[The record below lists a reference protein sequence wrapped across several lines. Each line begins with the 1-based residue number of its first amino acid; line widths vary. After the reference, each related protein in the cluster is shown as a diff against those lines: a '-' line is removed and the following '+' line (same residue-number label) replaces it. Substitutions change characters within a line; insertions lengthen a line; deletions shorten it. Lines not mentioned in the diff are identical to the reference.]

1 MPHEDFLMICPYFH
15 KTLGN
20 TLFCTAVPAVSN
32 ANCSAYYKQSFEERK
47 ARNLWIKNYCASFNY
62 GNCRYAALNK
72 HLFNPKT
79 FRYLP

>member
-20 TLFCTAVPAVSN
+20 TLFCTAVPAVSDSPCT
-32 ANCSAYYKQSFEERK
+32 AFHKQNFEERN

-62 GNCRYAALNK
+62 GSCRYAVLNK
-72 HLFNPKT
+72 YLFSPNV
-79 FRYLP
+79 FHYLP